1 MLYLILLHF
10 RGEQASQDLPQLLAG
25 TSIYING
32 YSNPPAS
39 DLRRII
45 LQHGG
50 DYQHYCKLID
60 FNLANYL
67 I

>member
-1 MLYLILLHF
+1 MLYLIFSHF
-10 RGEQASQDLPQLLAG
+10 RGEQASQEFPQIFAD

-60 FNLANYL
+60 FNLAKYL
-67 I
+67 T